1 MELRRRIR
9 ELRRRVGRRWKVVTQ
24 TDWENQLRATTEL
37 AECRHELEKALEWAR
52 GMAKRE
58 ALARRDLEA
67 TARANDRLQKQV
79 EQLCERNAT
88 LLKVTKQFANLER
101 TADWYADKMEQN
113 AHIKAWFVHKDH
125 PLKRSVFHVL
135 WNLLNEQVAVMLDAK
150 TAGTAAAVHASGGA
164 DALKNARDIMGK
176 YYVTAHARADEY
188 TEQER
193 REMKRHGY

>member
-1 MELRRRIR
+1 MDLRRMIR
-9 ELRRRVGRRWKVVTQ
+9 ELRRRVLRRWKVVLQ

-37 AECRHELEKALEWAR
+37 AECRHELKRAGVAR
-52 GMAKRE
+52 GYLDAS
-58 ALARRDLEA
+58 ALDLEA
-67 TARANDRLQKQV
+67 AAMENDRLQKQV
-79 EQLCERNAT
+79 DLLRKDNAR
-88 LLKVTKQFANLER
+88 LLEVEKALRNLER
-101 TADWYADKMEQN
+101 TAGWYEDKMDQN

-125 PLKRSVFHVL
+125 PLKRSVFYVL
-135 WNLLNEQVAVMLDAK
+135 WNLLNEQVAIMLDAK

-188 TEQER
+188 TEQQR